1 VGGGNL
7 AATNYP
13 LFYDANGN
21 VRQVMN
27 RTVTDGTAAWSGTGD
42 SHRARGVGCRR
53 RGMPI

>member
-1 VGGGNL
+1 MGGGNL

-27 RTVTDGTAAWSGTGD
+27 RTVTDGTAARSGIGD
-42 SHRARGVGCRR
+42 SHRAHGVGCRR